1 MYKELGQPEIDV
13 RVDREKAARYGL
25 NTGDV
30 LNIIQAAIGSSPV
43 TEVLKGDEQFDL
55 VIRFP
60 KDYRKTA
67 KEIAS
72 IPILTPTGQLIKL
85 SDVANVEYRIG
96 AFFIY
101 RENYQR
107 FLPIKFSITTSNVGG
122 VIKNA
127 KEAIAKSVKLP
138 PGYHLEWSGEYKQ
151 MIQAQHQMAIII
163 PVAVFI
169 ALAILYLYFKS
180 LRYTFVAFSSA
191 IVAIGTAIVTLLV
204 LKMAFSVSSA
214 IGFISIMGVS
224 IMNGSVI
231 VTQFIKLYESGLS
244 VYDAVIETMKDKF
257 RPVLMTGLVAALG
270 LLPAAVRTGI
280 GTQVQKPLAVVVV
293 SGMSI
298 GTIATLLLIP
308 VLLYIIPPKDYAK
321 F

>member
-1 MYKELGQPEIDV
+1 
-13 RVDREKAARYGL
+13 
-25 NTGDV
+25 
-30 LNIIQAAIGSSPV
+30 
-43 TEVLKGDEQFDL
+43 
-55 VIRFP
+55 
-60 KDYRKTA
+60 
-67 KEIAS
+67 
-72 IPILTPTGQLIKL
+72 
-85 SDVANVEYRIG
+85 
-96 AFFIY
+96 
-101 RENYQR
+101 
-107 FLPIKFSITTSNVGG
+107 
-122 VIKNA
+122 
-127 KEAIAKSVKLP
+127 
-138 PGYHLEWSGEYKQ
+138 
-151 MIQAQHQMAIII
+151 MAIII

-308 VLLYIIPPKDYAK
+308 VLLYIIPPKDYTK

>member
-1 MYKELGQPEIDV
+1 
-13 RVDREKAARYGL
+13 
-25 NTGDV
+25 
-30 LNIIQAAIGSSPV
+30 
-43 TEVLKGDEQFDL
+43 
-55 VIRFP
+55 
-60 KDYRKTA
+60 
-67 KEIAS
+67 
-72 IPILTPTGQLIKL
+72 
-85 SDVANVEYRIG
+85 
-96 AFFIY
+96 
-101 RENYQR
+101 
-107 FLPIKFSITTSNVGG
+107 
-122 VIKNA
+122 
-127 KEAIAKSVKLP
+127 
-138 PGYHLEWSGEYKQ
+138 
-151 MIQAQHQMAIII
+151 
-163 PVAVFI
+163 
-169 ALAILYLYFKS
+169 
-180 LRYTFVAFSSA
+180 VAFSSA